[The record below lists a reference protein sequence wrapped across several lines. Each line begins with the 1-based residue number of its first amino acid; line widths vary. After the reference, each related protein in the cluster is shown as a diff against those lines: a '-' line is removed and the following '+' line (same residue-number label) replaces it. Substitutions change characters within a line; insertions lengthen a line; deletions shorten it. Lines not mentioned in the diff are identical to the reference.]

1 MIACVCMHAWIL
13 ALWLGSAAAP
23 PDAAAAPPDAAAAR
37 PDEWI
42 LVERVVAVIDD
53 DIVLA
58 SELDR
63 RVAQARVAV
72 GKLPE
77 PERAQRLASLPRET
91 LQTIVE
97 ERLVA
102 QAAADL
108 AITVDDTT
116 VDAAVAQVREFN
128 KLDDA
133 GLETAL
139 VEAGWTL
146 ADYRQDLRRLL
157 LRFKL
162 ITALHAASVT
172 ISDAAVQQAYAAEK
186 ARNPALGEYAGE
198 SERLRGVLF
207 ERAMNDAF
215 TTWLGEARRTARVE
229 LRL

>member
-1 MIACVCMHAWIL
+1 MHPWIL
-13 ALWLGSAAAP
+13 ALWLGAAAAAP
-23 PDAAAAPPDAAAAR
+23 ADAAAAPADAAAA
-37 PDEWI
+37 PADEWI
-42 LVERVVAVIDD
+42 LVERVVAVIDA

-63 RVAQARVAV
+63 RVAQARVALAR
-72 GKLPE
+72 LPDAERE
-77 PERAQRLASLPRET
+77 PRLAALPRET

-102 QAAADL
+102 QAAASL
-108 AITVDDTT
+108 AITVDDATI
-116 VDAAVAQVREFN
+116 DAAIAQVREFN
-128 KLDDA
+128 RLDDA
-133 GLETAL
+133 TFAQAL

-146 ADYRQDLRRLL
+146 ADYRQDLRRQL

-186 ARNPALGEYAGE
+186 AKNPALGEYAGE
-198 SERLRGVLF
+198 SERLRGALF

-215 TTWLGEARRTARVE
+215 QTWLAGARRTARVE